1 MSVSTIARLA
11 ITPGEPGGIGPD
23 LVLKLATQAHD
34 FQMVA
39 VGDQEMLQE
48 RAAILGL
55 DINIKP
61 FNADAPRSSHTA
73 GELEVLNIQLA
84 FKAVCGSLNPSNA
97 LYILETLEVA
107 TQGCKDKTFDAL
119 VTGPIHKGIINAAGI
134 PFSGHTEFLA
144 EQCGNCTPVMMLATE
159 DMRVALVTTHLP
171 LADVSKAITKDS
183 LEQVITILNND
194 LINRFGLTNPA
205 INICGL
211 NPHAGENGYMGREE
225 IDTIQPVITK
235 LQKQGMNLSDALPAD
250 TIFTHRYLEKT
261 DATLAMY
268 HDQGLPV
275 LKHNGF
281 GKAVN
286 VTLGLPII
294 RTSVDH
300 GTAVELSGTG
310 KANSGS
316 FLYACQVAHKM
327 ALSEAQQRM
336 KQS

>member
-1 MSVSTIARLA
+1 MSVTTIARLA

-23 LVLKLATQAHD
+23 LVLQLATQAHD

-39 VGDQEMLQE
+39 IGDQTMLQE
-48 RAAILGL
+48 RAELLGL
-55 DINIKP
+55 DINFKP
-61 FNADAPRSSHTA
+61 FLSAAARSTHIA
-73 GELEVLNIQLA
+73 GELEVLNIQLPS
-84 FKAVCGSLNPSNA
+84 KAVCGTLDPSNA

-119 VTGPIHKGIINAAGI
+119 VTGPIHKGIINEAGI
-134 PFSGHTEFLA
+134 PFTGHTEFLA
-144 EQCGNCTPVMMLATE
+144 EQCGGCMPVMMLSTE
-159 DMRVALVTTHLP
+159 EMRVALVTTHLP
-171 LADVSKAITKDS
+171 LSEVSKAITKET
-183 LEQVITILNND
+183 LEEVISILNND
-194 LINRFGLTNPA
+194 LINRFGLSNPA
-205 INICGL
+205 IDICGL
-211 NPHAGENGYMGREE
+211 NPHAGENGYLGREE
-225 IDTIQPVITK
+225 IEIIQPVIDK

-250 TIFTHRYLEKT
+250 TIFTQRYLEKS

-275 LKHNGF
+275 LKHSGF

-300 GTAVELSGTG
+300 GTALELSGSG
-310 KANSGS
+310 KADSGS
-316 FLYACQVAHKM
+316 FLYACQVAQKM
-327 ALSEAQQRM
+327 ALSESQQRM